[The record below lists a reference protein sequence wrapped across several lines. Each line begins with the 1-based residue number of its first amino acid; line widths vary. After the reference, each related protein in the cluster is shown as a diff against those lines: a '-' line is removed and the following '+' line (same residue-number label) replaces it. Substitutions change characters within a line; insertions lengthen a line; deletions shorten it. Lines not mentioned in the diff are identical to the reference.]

1 MKQRIL
7 VFVMAAILVLSA
19 SPALAAST
27 TAKASSTEKRIE
39 LQTSIAKKRAD
50 NTYRVINAAIQQLEN
65 IANRIESRIVKVE
78 TAGGVATESRVALAE
93 ARNYLSLA
101 KTSIANFI
109 SLDLSGTDIRAKYDA
124 VKAVATEAKG
134 HLRNAH
140 RALMKAVVSLKPG
153 FRTPNA
159 TSTATTT
166 SE

>member
-7 VFVMAAILVLSA
+7 VFVMAAILVLAA

-78 TAGGVATESRVALAE
+78 TAGGVATESRVALADSRLY
-93 ARNYLSLA
+93 A
-101 KTSIANFI
+101 I
-109 SLDLSGTDIRAKYDA
+109 GDIF
-124 VKAVATEAKG
+124 E
-134 HLRNAH
+134 LLN
-140 RALMKAVVSLKPG
+140 
-153 FRTPNA
+153 
-159 TSTATTT
+159 
-166 SE
+166 